1 MRHALGQ
8 EWWYRRRWYPL
19 GIRPLWV
26 YDDQDEWLRLYAA
39 VEPITGQPF
48 CWCLPPVSAPTKKLM
63 PLSYEWLTLSR
74 SVPKGA
80 GGFPPP
86 SVTPRNCDRQ
96 VLWIAQEMRD
106 PYHWRM
112 PYQFKREP
120 LTQDEA
126 TRLANAC
133 QSHPEKL
140 AIWTLLDTGLR
151 VSELAKLTKE
161 NIDWQG
167 HRLTVYGK
175 GGPYGSQ
182 TKRRIIPLS
191 ARVQP
196 LLEGHFALHDTVGM
210 APRTIQVLVKRVA
223 NRAYIRRPVTPHV
236 LRHTFS
242 VTAIQK
248 GISLPALQRLLGH
261 DHLATTEIY
270 LNLSPEEVVREFRE
284 KW

>member
-1 MRHALGQ
+1 
-8 EWWYRRRWYPL
+8 
-19 GIRPLWV
+19 
-26 YDDQDEWLRLYAA
+26 
-39 VEPITGQPF
+39 
-48 CWCLPPVSAPTKKLM
+48 
-63 PLSYEWLTLSR
+63 
-74 SVPKGA
+74 
-80 GGFPPP
+80 
-86 SVTPRNCDRQ
+86 
-96 VLWIAQEMRD
+96 
-106 PYHWRM
+106 M

-126 TRLANAC
+126 TRLANTC

-140 AIWTLLDTGLR
+140 VIWTLLDTGLR
-151 VSELAKLTKE
+151 ISELAKLTKD
-161 NIDWQG
+161 NIDWQS

-191 ARVQP
+191 PRVQP

-223 NRAYIRRPVTPHV
+223 NRAHIRRPVTPHV